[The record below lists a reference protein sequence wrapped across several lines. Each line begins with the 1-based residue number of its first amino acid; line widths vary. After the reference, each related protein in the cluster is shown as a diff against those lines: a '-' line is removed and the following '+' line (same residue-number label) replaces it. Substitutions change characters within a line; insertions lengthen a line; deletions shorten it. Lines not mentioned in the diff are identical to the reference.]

1 MGRTKYNVFIP
12 IYIIPFY
19 ITCNTFLYYPLLLFT
34 KLEKE
39 KPKGEEEKNNQ
50 QKPSKISKQ
59 DAEEKLKALQQKEKI
74 LQDKLKKINVAS
86 PKSPEK
92 DW

>member
-19 ITCNTFLYYPLLLFT
+19 ITCNTFFYCPLLLFT